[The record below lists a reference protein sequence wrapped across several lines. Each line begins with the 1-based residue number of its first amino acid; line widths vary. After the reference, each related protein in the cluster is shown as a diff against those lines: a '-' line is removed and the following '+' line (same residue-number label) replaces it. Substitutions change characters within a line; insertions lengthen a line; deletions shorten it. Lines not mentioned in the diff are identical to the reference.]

1 MSLKKQY
8 LFIKKLES
16 LYRSS
21 KSLASSIDMLVANEK
36 NGFLRRS
43 FKKIADDI
51 RAGSSLHAALQKHD
65 FIDETYLGLIK
76 IGEVSGKL
84 DTVFLQILD
93 LLDNL
98 INIRRKVIGASVYP
112 LAVISVYAVV
122 ISVFMFV
129 VVPMIVDFMRTYDVE
144 VPSVLEMYVS
154 FVTPVNCCVC
164 SPIFVLMLGIFYYI
178 YINIDAISMF
188 RSFTFLFVPGFGQLD
203 KCKNLFSYIYTMKIS
218 NEAGVSVIE
227 AAELSSYNVTNVY
240 MSDVFYNAYKRIR
253 DGQLVSESL
262 NQTKYFNYEM
272 IDLIRVGEESGTIEE
287 AYKEIIKMIDDKIK
301 LIIAIM
307 IGMVK
312 PLGVVLGLIMLMGI
326 FIFIGVI
333 IFSILAKV
341 KNVLP

>member
-16 LYRSS
+16 LYKSS
-21 KSLASSIDMLVANEK
+21 KSLASSIDLLVENEK
-36 NGFLRRS
+36 SGFLKRA
-43 FKKIADDI
+43 FKKISEDI
-51 RAGSSLHAALQKHD
+51 KGGSSLHAALEKHD

-98 INIRRKVIGASVYP
+98 INIRRKIIGAVIYP
-112 LAVISVYAVV
+112 LAVVSVYALV
-122 ISVFMFV
+122 ISVFVFI
-129 VVPMIVDFMRTYDVE
+129 VVPMLVNFMKTYNMD
-144 VPSVLEMYVS
+144 VPSVLDTYVS
-154 FVTPVNCCVC
+154 FITPVNCCVC
-164 SPIFVLMLGIFYYI
+164 SPIAVLLLLLFYYVF
-178 YINIDAISMF
+178 INIEAISMF
-188 RSFTFLFVPGFGQLD
+188 RSYAFLFVPGFGQLD
-203 KCKNLFSYIYTMKIS
+203 KCKNLFAYIYTMKICS
-218 NEAGVSVIE
+218 EAGVSVIE
-227 AAELSSYNVTNVY
+227 ASELSSYNVTNVY

-253 DGQLVSESL
+253 DGQQVSESL

-272 IDLIRVGEESGTIEE
+272 IDLIRVGEEAGTIEDS
-287 AYKEIIKMIDDKIK
+287 YKEIIKMIDDKIK
-301 LIIAIM
+301 LIIAVM

-312 PLGVVLGLIMLMGI
+312 PLGVLMGLLMLIGI

-333 IFSILAKV
+333 IFSILVKV